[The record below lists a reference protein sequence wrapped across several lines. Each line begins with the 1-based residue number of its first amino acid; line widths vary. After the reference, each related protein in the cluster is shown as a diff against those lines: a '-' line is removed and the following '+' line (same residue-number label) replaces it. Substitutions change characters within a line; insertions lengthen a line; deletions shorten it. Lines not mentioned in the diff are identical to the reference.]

1 MKKLDLRPILE
12 NAPKGLPLYSSYCG
26 PCTFDCVSDKIWVKN
41 NTDHLVGFNFDGTLS
56 DTVGSECLLFP
67 NLETRTWNNWQ
78 EVLFR
83 PGDVV
88 FCSVLLIVCRYGKV
102 ASSDGKKFYPDKKEA
117 LPFYRYA
124 TPEEKERFYKEVSEH
139 HMIWSDVTQELIKGE
154 PFKYEVGQP
163 VLIDDTDTIYQ
174 VKDTYRDWEGNMY
187 LVSNWG
193 SNNEIRVHEDKIK
206 LWDIRDARIGTIVS
220 CALDDGD
227 FSGIGH
233 YLGIYSGIEDGFIT
247 MSCYYNLDK
256 NVFTPDSA
264 QMFCRVSES
273 SSFKPALPD
282 EVKRLA
288 DTMIKNG
295 YGWDSEKNKVL
306 WIKFK
311 KYDRIFRKDDN
322 NWMMH
327 ISEVTIS
334 EYKETSTGR
343 TVKIKD
349 QDNFEK
355 LKFGINQKLRKIDE
369 PKNIVCIN
377 DIKDGVYIT
386 YRKDEIPFS
395 EQDKW
400 VAIDD
405 SGEVVIKFKNGDTI
419 YKIDDPDQ
427 IMTIERHSLYQYF
440 LKNGGAIPVNDQDKY
455 SLLKFPIVGQ
465 EIVSSY
471 GSLKIKKI
479 IVNIDNGN
487 YICSDGDKIP
497 FSMQD
502 NWDAVVEEKGTGA
515 DINEVPELFG
525 NDDYIEGLVSNF
537 KEENFGDKE
546 NEFID
551 FIVKIYR
558 RGAEDAVN
566 KKNGVIMR
574 SLTPEDIAKF
584 NEMLPEWEPL
594 HNLIV
599 EEKDDDVLGE

>member
-1 MKKLDLRPILE
+1 MKKLDLKSILE

-26 PCTFDCVSDKIWVKN
+26 PCTFDGVSDKIWVKN

-88 FCSVLLIVCRYGKV
+88 FFDGSIKTTRVASIVLKNG
-102 ASSDGKKFYPDKKEA
+102 AFSSSDGTPFQPHKEY
-117 LPFYRYA
+117 YRFA
-124 TPEEKERFYKEVSEH
+124 TNEEKERFYEELTNHHLRWSEVNKKLLTE
-139 HMIWSDVTQELIKGE
+139 E

-174 VKDTYRDWEGNMY
+174 IIDSYRDWKGNMY

-193 SNNEIRVHEDKIK
+193 SNNEMRVHEDKIK
-206 LWDIRDARIGTIVS
+206 LWDIRNARIGTIVS

-256 NVFTPDSA
+256 NNFTPDSA

-311 KYDRIFRKDDN
+311 KDDRIFRKDDN
-322 NWMMH
+322 NWMMQ

-355 LKFGINQKLRKIDE
+355 LKFGINQKLRKIDD
-369 PKNIVCIN
+369 PNNIVCIN

-386 YRKDEIPFS
+386 YRIPFS

-405 SGEVVIKFKNGDTI
+405 SG
-419 YKIDDPDQ
+419 
-427 IMTIERHSLYQYF
+427 
-440 LKNGGAIPVNDQDKY
+440 
-455 SLLKFPIVGQ
+455 
-465 EIVSSY
+465 
-471 GSLKIKKI
+471 
-479 IVNIDNGN
+479 
-487 YICSDGDKIP
+487 
-497 FSMQD
+497 
-502 NWDAVVEEKGTGA
+502 
-515 DINEVPELFG
+515 
-525 NDDYIEGLVSNF
+525 
-537 KEENFGDKE
+537 
-546 NEFID
+546 
-551 FIVKIYR
+551 
-558 RGAEDAVN
+558 
-566 KKNGVIMR
+566 
-574 SLTPEDIAKF
+574 
-584 NEMLPEWEPL
+584 
-594 HNLIV
+594 
-599 EEKDDDVLGE
+599 